1 MQFPIVFLGGLNF
14 HLNYLFLNLSPLI
27 FYLIDQLGKKL
38 GINEDTLSAR
48 IRAGLPE
55 EKWGEVVGGARI
67 STGYTLEEA
76 PKHLREVSEKLA
88 IGLNI
93 STLEAYQ
100 LLLEKIDFANL

>member
-1 MQFPIVFLGGLNF
+1 MQKYFSISVLA
-14 HLNYLFLNLSPLI
+14 
-27 FYLIDQLGKKL
+27 KKL

-55 EKWGEVVGGARI
+55 EKWSEVVGGARI

-76 PKHLREVSEKLA
+76 PRNLKGSAEKLA